1 MSTTIFDISFC
12 YTPGSTLVYQIRR
25 RADVFMWDFTNSIFT
40 ATPALA
46 TATLPE
52 INATLTGLSGVSGQ
66 SGFYEIRLALA
77 GLGAQFVNDD
87 YLALV
92 WDVNLGQYAGLG
104 TITIVNLDARTP
116 AGQTLAAVT
125 GSQTNGI
132 ITAASRTSLTVGTL
146 TQGGIAVTAP
156 IGWFIGMQCTV
167 QAPATGALTRL
178 PILTDTGTTTR
189 ILGFLP
195 PGFSVAPSV
204 NNIASIS

>member
-1 MSTTIFDISFC
+1 VSTQLFDISFC
-12 YTPGSTLVYQIRR
+12 YTPGSTLLYQIQR
-25 RADVFMWDFTNSIFT
+25 RADAFMWDFANNVFT
-40 ATPALA
+40 ATPATA
-46 TATLPE
+46 TASLTENVSLLTL
-52 INATLTGLSGVSGQ
+52 NSVSGLYQ
-66 SGFYEIRLALA
+66 VRLSIS

-87 YLALV
+87 YTALV
-92 WDVNLGQYAGLG
+92 WDSVLGQYAGLG
-104 TITIVNLDARTP
+104 TITVVNLDARTP

-146 TQGGIAVTAP
+146 TQGGIAVAAP